1 MSTQKFKELGYFD
14 KSQASPFQ
22 KGGKELT
29 ARAVKFIKTQAS
41 MGNSV
46 SSLIPKG
53 FFLRED
59 TMRIVKE
66 SSVLTKP
73 KKGKGKRKRKFVKKV
88 LPKFNKKG
96 KVLTTKVQPERVVS
110 GTIRAVFRSLDSNA
124 KQPEWVVEE
133 LFRRPYGTDWKQQ
146 VLNKFESQYSSDSAE
161 LTSLTIIDYAILTP
175 RKNPI
180 SLLDVKLKLGKF
192 INVDGFTDQKWN
204 TGKDTCVFDYLYHT
218 YWDDNRVSYDV
229 WDKDFINEC
238 FPNLHNPDP
247 ALRGITLLETK
258 AWCHSIGCIKLLA
271 FDENRELI
279 DFYFPDCKNPARPLI
294 FMIKHGHI
302 YPYEDEKTRMSLT
315 KTYQDTT
322 VKLPSFVLKEIEE
335 KKKRVGK
342 LPFEVIQ
349 KQDRDSLQIV
359 CDTIYRKNLDIKRET
374 FITNNSGV
382 LSFELED
389 TKYYIQNHDV
399 DKVIEHY
406 GEDFEGQTPLSIMN
420 DILKQMGMPK
430 SHFNKKTL
438 DILLSHGVKDLHHAG
453 MFSKAMDT
461 FFNQET
467 MRWEDNVS
475 TIDIKRSYTS
485 CINNP
490 YEKWMLFDYGDHFVR
505 YSDVYDDTFMK
516 AKIPKGLYIVETD
529 DTTLF
534 LKTGI
539 YDHRWV
545 QHGLIHKVISHR
557 HIKYVMICND
567 FLPKDYFQKF
577 NTIRDDM
584 KLSDDLNKL
593 ITNSICGM
601 LGKTEKQKKQLYI
614 TTEMDEVYSFMYE
627 NRDKTEDCFF
637 HHKVCGDVIE
647 EEEYDEIF
655 SQFTDEPIIRKKMI
669 NTKDFYIYGYNNKSL
684 WVKNNLPMFI
694 QIIGQQNMKLFD
706 MMKTIG
712 IHNILYRKSDALTF
726 INDNPQR
733 IDKLCSAGTDGT
745 RIGAFRKCDNPVNPV
760 KKCYKHVSFNIPET
774 EWDVI
779 DDIRTSDDWLKL
791 KSMMED
797 GNSCLVQ
804 APPGLGK
811 TYMVAKLYEEY
822 GDKLLC
828 LAFTNVCARRIKGQT
843 LHSAFKY
850 NETEDYVPYSHLK
863 KLRENGIKAI
873 IVDEVSMITKNLWS
887 LLRTA
892 KDYLK
897 VPIFGF
903 GDKCQ
908 LKPIDDFQDY
918 FHHPD
923 IMDMFDNNLAELKWH
938 DKCRHTEEE
947 YDNLMKI
954 REGDKDAVW
963 DLKPKFCDID
973 DIDNYPKY
981 NVCMTNYTRRE
992 VNQIVLKK
1000 IIEETEFDT
1009 LSGNC
1014 DFVIE
1019 HLTQEGKDQYVPG
1032 THIGTGME
1040 FMCFKS
1046 SQSAGYYN
1054 GMRYVVVAFDRDVI
1068 VIKDKETDEEI
1079 CIDTIIEFLNHFTPG
1094 YCTTNH
1100 KIIGATL
1107 TDEYGI
1113 FEYEKASSDW
1123 CYVAVSRAKPLSNF
1137 KLIINTENTD
1147 NNSC

>member
-1 MSTQKFKELGYFD
+1 MSTQKFRELGFFG

-41 MGNSV
+41 MGNNV

-73 KKGKGKRKRKFVKKV
+73 KKGKRKRKFVKKL
-88 LPKFNKKG
+88 LPKFKKRG
-96 KVLTTKVQPERVVS
+96 KVLTTRGQPDRFVS
-110 GTIRAVFRSLDSNA
+110 GTIRAVFRSLNPNS

-133 LFRRPYGTDWKQQ
+133 LFRRPYGTEWQQQ
-146 VLNKFESQYSSDSAE
+146 VLNQFESQYKSDSAE
-161 LTSLTIIDYAILTP
+161 LVSLRIVDYAILTP
-175 RKNPI
+175 KKKNI

-218 YWDDNRVSYDV
+218 YWDDDRVPYDV

-238 FPNLHNPDP
+238 FPNLHNPDDE
-247 ALRGITLLETK
+247 LRGITLLETK
-258 AWCHSIGCIKLLA
+258 TWCHSIGCIKLLA

-279 DFYFPDCKNPARPLI
+279 DFYFPDCKKPARPLI

-302 YPYEDEKTRMSLT
+302 YPYEDEKTRLSLC
-315 KTYQDTT
+315 KTYQDTS
-322 VKLPSFVLKEIEE
+322 VKLPSFVLKEIKE
-335 KKKRVGK
+335 KKKKIDK
-342 LPFEVIQ
+342 LPFEVIP
-349 KQDRDSLQIV
+349 KEDRDSLQIV
-359 CDTIYRKNLDIKRET
+359 CDTIRKKNLDIKRET

-382 LSFELED
+382 LSFVLD
-389 TKYYIQNHDV
+389 DKKYYIQNYDV

-420 DILKQMGMPK
+420 DILREMEMPK

-438 DILLSHGVKDLHHAG
+438 DIMLSRGVKDLHHAG

-467 MRWEDNVS
+467 ETWSDNVS

-490 YEKWMLFDYGDHFVR
+490 YEEWLLFSYGDHFVP
-505 YSDVYDDTFMK
+505 YSDVVSMAHNK
-516 AKIPKGLYIVETD
+516 LPKGLYIVETD

-545 QHGLIHKVISHR
+545 SHGLLHKVISHR
-557 HIKYVMICND
+557 HIKYVMTSGES
-567 FLPKDYFQKF
+567 LPKDYFQKF
-577 NTIRDDM
+577 NKIRDDM
-584 KLSDDLNKL
+584 KLSEDLNKL

-601 LGKTEKQKKQLYI
+601 LGKTEKQKKHLYI
-614 TTEMDEVYSFMYE
+614 TTEMDEVYAFMYE
-627 NRDKTEDCFF
+627 NRDKVEDCFF
-637 HHKVCGDVIE
+637 HHKVSGDIVE

-655 SQFTDEPIIRKKMI
+655 SQFTDEPIIRKRMI
-669 NTKDFYIYGYNNKSL
+669 NTQEFYIYGYNDKSL
-684 WVKNNLPMFI
+684 WIKNNLPMFI
-694 QIIGQQNMKLFD
+694 QIIGQQNIKLFN
-706 MMKTIG
+706 MMKSIG

-726 INDNPQR
+726 INDNPER
-733 IDKLCSAGTDGT
+733 IDRLCSEK
-745 RIGAFRKCDNPVNPV
+745 IGGFRKCDNPVKPI
-760 KKCYKHVSFNIPET
+760 KKCYKHVSFNIPDT
-774 EWDVI
+774 EWNIV
-779 DDIRTSDDWLKL
+779 DDIKTSDDWSKL
-791 KSMMED
+791 ARMIEDQKSCMIQ
-797 GNSCLVQ
+797 GC
-804 APPGLGK
+804 PGLGK
-811 TYMVAKLYEEY
+811 TYMIEQLRRVF
-822 GDKLLC
+822 GDVNDTNLLC

-843 LHSAFKY
+843 FHSAFKY
-850 NETEDYVPYSHLK
+850 NETEDYVPYSHLN
-863 KLRENGIKAI
+863 KLRESGIKAI
-873 IVDEVSMITKNLWS
+873 IIDEVSMITKNLWA

-897 VPIFGF
+897 IPVLGF

-908 LKPIDDFQDY
+908 LKPVDDFQDY
-918 FHHPD
+918 FYHPD
-923 IMDMFDNNLAELKWH
+923 IMDIFGKNVAELEWH
-938 DKCRHTEEE
+938 NKCRHTEQE

-973 DIDNYPKY
+973 DTDDYPIY
-981 NVCMTNYTRRE
+981 NVCMTNYTRKE
-992 VNQIVLKK
+992 VNQIVIQK
-1000 IIEETEFDT
+1000 IIQERDFET

-1014 DFVIE
+1014 DYVIE
-1019 HLTQEGKDQYVPG
+1019 HLTQDGKDQYVPG
-1032 THIGTGME
+1032 THIGNGME

-1046 SQSAGYYN
+1046 KQGLYYN
-1054 GMRYVVVAFDRDVI
+1054 GMRYVVVAFDPEVI

-1113 FEYEKASSDW
+1113 FEYEKADTDW

-1137 KLIINTENTD
+1137 KLIINTDYTD